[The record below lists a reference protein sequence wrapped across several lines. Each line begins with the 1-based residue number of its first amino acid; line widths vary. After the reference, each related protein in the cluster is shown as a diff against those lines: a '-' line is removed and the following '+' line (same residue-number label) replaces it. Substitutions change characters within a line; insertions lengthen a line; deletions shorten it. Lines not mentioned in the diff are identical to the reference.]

1 MFDVS
6 AVATVAGFRDTLGH
20 VPLDAY
26 VPVRT
31 TRALPSGDERLDVTA
46 LYVLFHVD
54 GRTSV
59 RDIAHATNL
68 SLPATIENV
77 YRFLG
82 LGLVELPV

>member
-1 MFDVS
+1 M
-6 AVATVAGFRDTLGH
+6 
-20 VPLDAY
+20 
-26 VPVRT
+26 
-31 TRALPSGDERLDVTA
+31 TA
-46 LYVLFHVD
+46 LYILFHVD

-59 RDIAHATNL
+59 KDIASATNL